1 MRDPPLRY
9 FGGYVEDRLVTA
21 DFSLDGR
28 VLLVGKRARVL
39 DHLANALT
47 RLGLSVRE
55 ETDLDRAR
63 KIDGV
68 TVDVLAVGRAIKPAQ
83 RDELYRALRAR
94 NPRLQLV
101 QGLAPITPLLVAQ
114 VEEALTTSSR
124 DVRVVGGAHL
134 EVPYQRIVVV
144 MRRAVDATVV
154 MHRLDLMYRAHET
167 IIHRG
172 PLARGR
178 NFLPIKGRHL
188 RGERYLVV
196 RAAGQTSVH
205 PVP

>member
-1 MRDPPLRY
+1 
-9 FGGYVEDRLVTA
+9 VTA

-39 DHLANALT
+39 DHLADALT

-68 TVDVLAVGRAIKPAQ
+68 TVDVLAVGRAMKPAQ

-94 NPRLQLV
+94 NPRVQLV

-114 VEEALTTSSR
+114 VEEALTTPSR
-124 DVRVVGGAHL
+124 DARVVGGAHL
-134 EVPYQRIVVV
+134 EVPYQRIVVM
-144 MRRAVDATVV
+144 MRRAAEAT
-154 MHRLDLMYRAHET
+154 
-167 IIHRG
+167 IHRG

-178 NFLPIKGRHL
+178 NFLPIKERHV
-188 RGERYLVV
+188 RGERYIVV

-205 PVP
+205 PVQ

>member
-1 MRDPPLRY
+1 MRDRLLLYPS
-9 FGGYVEDRLVTA
+9 GSVEDRLVTA
-21 DFSLDGR
+21 DSSLNGR

-39 DHLANALT
+39 DHLADALT

-55 ETDLDRAR
+55 ETDFDRAR
-63 KIDGV
+63 RIDGQ
-68 TVDVLAVGRAIKPAQ
+68 TVDVLAVGRAVRPAQ

-114 VEEALTTSSR
+114 VEEALTTPGR
-124 DVRVVGGAHL
+124 DSRVVGGAQL
-134 EVPYQRIVVV
+134 EIPYQRIVVT
-144 MRRAVDATVV
+144 MRRAAEATVL

-167 IIHRG
+167 RVHRG
-172 PLARGR
+172 PLAKGR
-178 NFLPIKGRHL
+178 NFLPIRGRNM
-188 RGERYLVV
+188 RGERYIVV